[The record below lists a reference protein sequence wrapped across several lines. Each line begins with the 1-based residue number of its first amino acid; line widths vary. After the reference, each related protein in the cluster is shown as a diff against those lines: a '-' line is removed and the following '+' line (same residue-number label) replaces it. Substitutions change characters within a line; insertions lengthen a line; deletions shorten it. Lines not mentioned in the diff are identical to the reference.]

1 MGPVLTGQEIQVFKE
16 TCSNEAWRM
25 DWKRRKP
32 IRKCPRFFFIKV
44 AAVGIVMAVEDFHVG
59 IRVHDPMGCLPTLSN
74 HLLPCSKPFPGSYGS
89 R

>member
-32 IRKCPRFFFIKV
+32 IRKCPRFFFIMV